1 MIIRLSRAD
10 FSANNIGKYEFP
22 KELSQFTLNAIAASG
37 KVMTDEQKYALEN
50 FFSSVGAIEN
60 NGIWAKLDKVYIP
73 FIGADVTKGLI
84 NYKDNNLDN
93 TLNSNNL
100 TLVNGGVKVKGETN
114 VTAAD
119 AGNAVDGYV
128 WNWDSKSVFMLNTES
143 LIIDGSEKSII
154 QLSTYT
160 GNVSNKWQGFNI
172 RNTATN
178 VITFKIDQ
186 SNNNLIEDTN
196 GYSYIENS
204 KIVTRPQLIGASSN
218 GSNVICMLGDGITK
232 TFAVANQYQADSN
245 PHTLYPFALNIRGE
259 IGAKSK
265 ACGALILGDYLTEE
279 EMKSLQSD
287 VETLYSK
294 FVE

>member
-22 KELSQFTLNAIAASG
+22 KELSQFTLDAIAASG

-160 GNVSNKWQGFNI
+160 GNVSNKWQGFRIIN
-172 RNTATN
+172 TN
-178 VITFKIDQ
+178 VNTINFKIDQ
-186 SNNNLIEDTN
+186 SNNNLIEVAN
-196 GYSYIENS
+196 SYIENS

-218 GSNVICMLGDGITK
+218 GSNVICMLGNGITK
-232 TFAVANQYQADSN
+232 TFAVAKPYQADSN
-245 PHTLYPFALNIRGE
+245 SHTLYPFAENINGE
-259 IGAKSK
+259 INAKMK
-265 ACGALILGDYLTEE
+265 ACGALILGDYLTET

-294 FVE
+294 FIS

>member
-22 KELSQFTLNAIAASG
+22 KELSKFTLDAIAASG

-50 FFSSVGAIEN
+50 FFSSVGAIDN

-100 TLVNGGVKVKGETN
+100 TLVNGGVKVKGSTN

-128 WNWDSKSVFMLNTES
+128 WNWDSKSVFMLNTEP
-143 LIIDGSEKSII
+143 LIIDGSTTSIY

-160 GNVSNKWQGFNI
+160 GNVSNKWQGFKI
-172 RNTATN
+172 RNTANN
-178 VITFKIDQ
+178 VINFSIDQ
-186 SNNNLIEDTN
+186 SNTNLIETDN
-196 GYSYIENS
+196 GYISNS

-232 TFAVANQYQADSN
+232 TFAVAASYQADN
-245 PHTLYPFALNIRGE
+245 TPHTLYPFAGNLRGE
-259 IGAKSK
+259 IFAKSK
-265 ACGALILGDYLTEE
+265 ACGALILGDYLTET

>member
-128 WNWDSKSVFMLNTES
+128 WNWDSKSVFMLNTEP
-143 LIIDGSEKSII
+143 LVLDGSISSLR

-172 RNTATN
+172 KNTVTN
-178 VITFKIDQ
+178 VISFNIDQ
-186 SNNNLIEDTN
+186 SNTNLIGGTKN
-196 GYSYIENS
+196 YIENS

-218 GSNVICMLGDGITK
+218 GSNIICMLGNGITK
-232 TFAVANQYQADSN
+232 TFEVVNPHQADSN
-245 PHTLYPFALNIRGE
+245 PHTLYPFSMSINGTIKPE
-259 IGAKSK
+259 MK